1 MTGAVNPGQDA
12 LKTIRGPGLFIAQYL
27 GAPPFF
33 RNLDS
38 IAGFAAECGFKAL
51 QVPVHDAAI
60 LTTERIVESGYI
72 EAWEEAIGRH
82 GLLVSEIAA
91 HRAGQLLAVHPAYD
105 VMMDAFAPAHL
116 HGDPQ
121 ARRRYAEGELRRAL
135 TLAAQ
140 IGSGKLAT
148 FSGSLLWP
156 FAYPYPP
163 PPPSLVERGFAELA
177 ARWLPLLDY
186 ADNLGVDI
194 CFELH
199 PGQDLHDGA
208 TFAAFLDRVDHHP
221 RARLLYDPSHL
232 RLQHL
237 DYLGFIDHWHERI
250 AAFHVKDAE
259 FRPSPH
265 RGVYGGYGAWIDRPG
280 RFRSPGDGDID
291 FAGIFSSLTRYGYDG
306 WAVLEWECCLKNA
319 FDGAREGAR
328 FIADRIIPITEREF
342 DAGMRPS
349 SGPPDHLDRILG
361 LQR

>member
-1 MTGAVNPGQDA
+1 MARHRDVTP

-27 GAPPFF
+27 GSAPFF
-33 RNLDS
+33 SDIDGVS
-38 IAGFAAECGFKAL
+38 GFAAQNGFRAL
-51 QVPVHDAAI
+51 QVPVHDRAI
-60 LTTERIVESGYI
+60 VDTERLEESGYI
-72 EAWEEAIGRH
+72 DGWHAAIERH
-82 GLLVSEIAA
+82 GLAVSEIAA

-105 VMMDAFAPAHL
+105 GVMDTFAPAL
-116 HGDPQ
+116 LRGDPA
-121 ARRRYAEGELRRAL
+121 ARQQWAEQELRRSI
-135 TLAAQ
+135 TLAAR
-140 IGSGKLAT
+140 IGAGKLAT

-156 FAYPYPP
+156 FFYPYPP
-163 PPPSLVERGFAELA
+163 APPGLIERGFAALA
-177 ARWLPLLDY
+177 ARWRPLLDY
-186 ADNLGVDI
+186 ADSLGVDI

-237 DYLGFIDHWHERI
+237 DYLGFIDRWHTRI

-259 FRPSPH
+259 FRPSPD
-265 RGVYGGYGAWIDRPG
+265 RGVYGGYGDWIDRPG

-291 FAGIFSSLTRYGYDG
+291 FPGIFSSLTRYGYDG

-328 FIADRIIPITEREF
+328 FIADHIIQTTQRYF
-342 DAGMRPS
+342 DASMRRAA
-349 SGPPDHLDRILG
+349 PPDELDRMLG
-361 LQR
+361 LKP